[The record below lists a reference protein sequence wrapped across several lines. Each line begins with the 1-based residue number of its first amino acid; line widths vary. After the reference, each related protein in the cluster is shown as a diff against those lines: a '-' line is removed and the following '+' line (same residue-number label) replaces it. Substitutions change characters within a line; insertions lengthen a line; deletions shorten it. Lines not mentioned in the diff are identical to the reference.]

1 VLICINNATKQGSNS
16 KRVNNLYRYSH
27 SKLFHAKEKRWYKV
41 TAVVA
46 DSKRNLYYG
55 MEHSVL
61 DCSMK

>member
-1 VLICINNATKQGSNS
+1 M
-16 KRVNNLYRYSH
+16 NNLYRYSH
-27 SKLFHAKEKRWYKV
+27 SKLFHAKEKRLYKV